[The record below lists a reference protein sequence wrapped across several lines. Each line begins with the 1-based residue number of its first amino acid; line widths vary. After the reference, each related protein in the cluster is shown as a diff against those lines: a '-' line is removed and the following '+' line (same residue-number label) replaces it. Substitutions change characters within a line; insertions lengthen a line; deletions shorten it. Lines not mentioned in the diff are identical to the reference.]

1 MKLLAR
7 GQKAKQTGVA
17 ETLGSYT
24 VTKQLDLP
32 DNWDELDEDLSA
44 EEYELYAEQVTD
56 QATAAETILELDAE
70 IESLKALE
78 QQALVLVQSGND
90 KKWEQLSALLQ
101 DSPEMKNRD
110 GSRRKL
116 IIFTEHKDTLNYLRQ
131 RVSDLFGQSN
141 AVRVIYGGTNRDERR
156 KIQSEF
162 RSDPTV
168 LVLIATDAAGEGVNL
183 QNANL
188 MVNYDL
194 PWNPNRLEQRF
205 GRIHRIG
212 QKEVCHLWNI
222 VANETREGEV
232 FQKLFAKLEIE
243 KQALGGKVFDILGEA
258 FDNVSLKQLLMDAI
272 RYGEDPAVRARMD
285 QAIEGA
291 LDSDHLKEIMR
302 RNALVES
309 HMGMEGL
316 YAIKEQMEKA
326 EARRLQPFFIQAFF
340 QEAFQRLGGDLRERE
355 QGRYEIRHVPAVIRE
370 RDRTI
375 GESRTPVLPRYE
387 RVCFEKQLTRP
398 TGKVLAE
405 LLHPMHPLMH
415 SVLDLTLQAHRGKL
429 KQGAVLVDPADDGNE
444 PRLIIMLE
452 HSVRETAE
460 QAKSIASR
468 RLQFV
473 AIDRACQASYAGWA
487 PHLDLMPICKGD
499 LALVQDI
506 LCSPWLSQPLEPL
519 ALKLASEKLVPEHFA
534 EVKNRRELQADKT
547 LAAVHERLIKEINYW
562 QDRYLKLS
570 DDVKSGKQPRMQPE
584 NARRRVD
591 ELTARLQ
598 QRTAEL
604 TALKQVV
611 SSTPVVIGSAL
622 VIPQGLLAKRK
633 GEVVFSTDAASRAHI
648 ERVAMQAVTDA
659 EQALGHMVIDVAAD
673 KCGWDLTARPP
684 LKSDGSLPQDRHIEV
699 KGRSKGQTT
708 ITVSRNEIL
717 YALNQAD
724 KFLLAIVLVEGV
736 KAEGP
741 YYLRQ
746 PFTKEP
752 DLGVASINYDLADLL
767 ARSTDAEGSL

>member
-1 MKLLAR
+1 M
-7 GQKAKQTGVA
+7 
-17 ETLGSYT
+17 
-24 VTKQLDLP
+24 
-32 DNWDELDEDLSA
+32 
-44 EEYELYAEQVTD
+44 
-56 QATAAETILELDAE
+56 
-70 IESLKALE
+70 
-78 QQALVLVQSGND
+78 
-90 KKWEQLSALLQ
+90 
-101 DSPEMKNRD
+101 
-110 GSRRKL
+110 
-116 IIFTEHKDTLNYLRQ
+116 
-131 RVSDLFGQSN
+131 
-141 AVRVIYGGTNRDERR
+141 
-156 KIQSEF
+156 
-162 RSDPTV
+162 
-168 LVLIATDAAGEGVNL
+168 
-183 QNANL
+183 
-188 MVNYDL
+188 
-194 PWNPNRLEQRF
+194 
-205 GRIHRIG
+205 
-212 QKEVCHLWNI
+212 
-222 VANETREGEV
+222 
-232 FQKLFAKLEIE
+232 
-243 KQALGGKVFDILGEA
+243 
-258 FDNVSLKQLLMDAI
+258 
-272 RYGEDPAVRARMD
+272 
-285 QAIEGA
+285 
-291 LDSDHLKEIMR
+291 
-302 RNALVES
+302 
-309 HMGMEGL
+309 
-316 YAIKEQMEKA
+316 
-326 EARRLQPFFIQAFF
+326 
-340 QEAFQRLGGDLRERE
+340 RERE

-405 LLHPMHPLMH
+405 LLHPVHPLMH

-429 KQGAVLVDPADDGNE
+429 KQGAVLVDPADDGDE

-473 AIDRACQASYAGWA
+473 AIDRACQASFAGWA
-487 PHLDLMPICKGD
+487 PHLDLVPISEGD

-519 ALKLASEKLVPEHFA
+519 ALQLASEKLVPEHFA
-534 EVKNRRELQADKT
+534 EVKTRRELQADKT

-598 QRTAEL
+598 QRTTEL

-633 GEVVFSTDAASRAHI
+633 GEVMFSPDAASRAHI

-659 EQALGHMVIDVAAD
+659 EQTLGHMVIDVAAD

-724 KFLLAIVLVEGV
+724 KFLLAIVLVEGD